1 MIKQRAYQGLKVP
14 KCTLDKLCR
23 TEIKDAYFE
32 YGKGIH
38 KEEVSHGNK
47 QNAVYT
53 LMKFSE
59 REMYY
64 LIYGRG

>member
-38 KEEVSHGNK
+38 KEEVSHKGRMK
-47 QNAVYT
+47 IWEH
-53 LMKFSE
+53 LMAISK
-59 REMYY
+59 MQCTH
-64 LIYGRG
+64 